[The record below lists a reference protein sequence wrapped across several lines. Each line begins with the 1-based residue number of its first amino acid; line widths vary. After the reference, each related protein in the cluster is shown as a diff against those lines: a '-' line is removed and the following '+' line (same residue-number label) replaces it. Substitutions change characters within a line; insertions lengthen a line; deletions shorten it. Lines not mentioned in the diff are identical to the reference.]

1 MRAAPS
7 LLQRSRGPFPR
18 TLLAALLIWA
28 AYWLAITV
36 LQWHVAE
43 LPGTSPDT
51 LGLLYFIQLS
61 PMLFIT
67 PFVGRLLDQVGGRPV
82 LIAAASFMTLV
93 GIAGWLLAEADVLF
107 FGLSAALS
115 ACLGLSMAVGSPSIH
130 AFVPTTVSHETL
142 PRAVRLVAVG
152 QNIARLLG
160 PMAAGLLL
168 LGVGVPLSLVS
179 VSVVALIGLLLV
191 VPSNGVTARPRR
203 SAAEVGS
210 VFSGFQIASRSPL
223 ARRALSLTLANS
235 IFGLSHVAM
244 LPIIANTVLG
254 VGEAGYASMMS
265 AGGLGAMIGAI
276 FPLSRI
282 RSLRPV
288 SILFAGHAAGL
299 VLLACAPS
307 LPVAVVASAVL
318 SAVGVMTAITLNIR
332 LQAGLDPESRGRIM
346 SLYTWAWGGFLP
358 IGGLL
363 LGVVGGAFSVQV
375 ALLLAAVLLAIV
387 AVVNGM
393 TRRA

>member
-1 MRAAPS
+1 MSTRLTFLVAW
-7 LLQRSRGPFPR
+7 RGAFPR

-43 LPGTSPDT
+43 LPGSTPDT

-61 PMLFIT
+61 PMLFLT
-67 PFVGRLLDQVGGRPV
+67 PFVGRFLDQVGGRPV

-93 GIAGWLLAEADVLF
+93 GVAGWLLAEGELLH
-107 FGLSAALS
+107 FGFSAALS
-115 ACLGLSMAVGSPSIH
+115 AGLGLCMAVGSPSIH
-130 AFVPTTVSHETL
+130 AFVPTTVTREAL
-142 PRAVRLVAVG
+142 PRAIRLVAVG
-152 QNIARLLG
+152 QNVARLLG

-168 LGVGVPLSLVS
+168 LGVGVSLSLVF
-179 VSVVALIGLLLV
+179 VSIVALTGLLLV
-191 VPSNGVTARPRR
+191 VPANGLAPRPRR

-223 ARRALSLTLANS
+223 ARRALLLTLANS

-244 LPIIANTVLG
+244 LPIVANTVLS

-265 AGGLGAMIGAI
+265 AGGLGAMLGAI
-276 FPLSRI
+276 FPLARI
-282 RSLRPV
+282 RTFRPI
-288 SILFAGHAAGL
+288 SILFALHAAGL
-299 VLLACAPS
+299 VLLALAPALS
-307 LPVAVVASAVL
+307 VAVLASGVL
-318 SAVGVMTAITLNIR
+318 SCVGVMTAITLNIR
-332 LQAGLDPESRGRIM
+332 LQAGLDPETRGRVM

-363 LGVVGGAFSVQV
+363 LGGIGGLFSVQAALIV
-375 ALLLAAVLLAIV
+375 AGVLLLLVAAVNLLE
-387 AVVNGM
+387 
-393 TRRA
+393 RRS